1 MTEKSTTE
9 QQKKKRDV
17 SSRLNVVEI
26 KRPGAKS
33 CDFTPGNSQIRINF
47 VNSDSPEYHFA
58 PLKLSHRSQL
68 LIWLPGDQ
76 EPSQTSSS
84 SKSVSPF
91 LRA

>member
-33 CDFTPGNSQIRINF
+33 CDFAPD
-47 VNSDSPEYHFA
+47 DS
-58 PLKLSHRSQL
+58 
-68 LIWLPGDQ
+68 
-76 EPSQTSSS
+76 
-84 SKSVSPF
+84 
-91 LRA
+91 